1 MESAP
6 PTLSVDARSILESM
20 GDAFYALDEA
30 WRIIYANQRALTFWG
45 ATAGDVIGRVIWER
59 FPQMIGTLNE
69 QVLRRVREEQR
80 VITFEAPSPTTGV
93 WVSVNVGPSGD
104 GVTVYWRDISDRIEA
119 ERTLR
124 DFAEQLEHEVADRT
138 YALSEAV
145 EELRRSR
152 ERYSAVFENSPVDL
166 VFMAVQPDGRIVCE
180 DANPA
185 WTRHSGY
192 SRESVVG
199 KSLDEILPP
208 EQAEFATMQYR
219 RAIETRMP
227 VEYEY
232 TARFPIGEVAR
243 RSFLVPLPGDSGR
256 IEHVLLNSV
265 DLTEMRR
272 VEAQLRQAQK
282 MEAIGQLTGGIAH
295 DFNNLLTAVVGNL
308 DLLQNRL
315 TDPRSLSLVEAA
327 MRSALR
333 GGELTQQLLA
343 YARRQNL
350 SPRPVNV
357 NAVIIGM
364 DDLLQ
369 RSLGG
374 LVQVETDLAADLWA
388 ATSDPTQLE
397 LVILNLAINSRDAMP
412 TGGRL
417 RIVTGNVHD
426 AAGSQMDALDPGDY
440 VRIAVTDTGIGM
452 SPDVVARAF
461 EPFFTTKV
469 IGRGTGL
476 GLAQVFGVAKQFGG
490 TARLASEPGVGT
502 TVEVFLPRASS
513 VPDSAAMPEQRL
525 TDALGDG
532 GIVLVVDDD
541 PDVREIAAIFLREA
555 GYAVREAGSG
565 PEALATLASGQI
577 SIALVDYAMPM
588 MSGLEF
594 VRLARQHQPHLPVLY
609 VTGAAEI
616 LTAGSGPPDPVIMKP
631 YARATLLKMVRALAL
646 RTPTGRSEHG
656 PT

>member
-1 MESAP
+1 METGSS
-6 PTLSVDARSILESM
+6 TLSADAQAILESM
-20 GDAFYALDEA
+20 GDAFYALDAA

-45 ATAGDVIGRVIWER
+45 VDAGDVIGRVIWER
-59 FPQMIGTLNE
+59 FPQMVGSLNE

-104 GVTVYWRDISDRIEA
+104 GVTVYWRDISARIEA

-124 DFAEQLEHEVADRT
+124 TFAEKLEHEVADRT

-166 VFMAVQPDGRIVCE
+166 VFMAVHPDGRIVCE

-219 RAIETRMP
+219 RAIETRQP

-232 TARFPIGEVAR
+232 TARFPIGEVVR

-256 IEHVLLNSV
+256 IDHVLLNAV

-295 DFNNLLTAVVGNL
+295 DFNNLLTAIVGNI
-308 DLLQNRL
+308 DLLQSRL
-315 TDPRSLSLVEAA
+315 TDQRLLSHAEAA

-333 GGELTQQLLA
+333 GGQLTQQLLA

-357 NAVIIGM
+357 NAVIVGM
-364 DDLLQ
+364 DELLQ

-374 LVQVETDLAADLWA
+374 LVRVETELAPDLWP

-397 LVILNLAINSRDAMP
+397 LVVLNLAINSRDAMP

-417 RIVTGNVHD
+417 RIVTSNVHEAD
-426 AAGSQMDALDPGDY
+426 DGRMEALEPGDY
-440 VRIAVTDTGIGM
+440 VRIAVTDTGTGM
-452 SPDVVARAF
+452 PPDVMARAF
-461 EPFFTTKV
+461 EPFFTTKA
-469 IGRGTGL
+469 IGKGSGL
-476 GLAQVFGVAKQFGG
+476 GLAQVYGVATQFGG
-490 TARLASEPGVGT
+490 TVRLASEPGVGT
-502 TVEVFLPRASS
+502 TVAVFLPRDQAE
-513 VPDSAAMPEQRL
+513 PDIATAPDPRATHA
-525 TDALGDG
+525 TDNG
-532 GIVLVVDDD
+532 GVVLVVDDNQ
-541 PDVREIAAIFLREA
+541 DVREITAILLREA
-555 GYAVREAGSG
+555 GYLVREAGSG
-565 PEALATLASGQI
+565 PEALDKLASGQV
-577 SIALVDYAMPM
+577 SLAVVDYAMPM

-594 VRLARQHQPHLPVLY
+594 VRLARQRQPDLPVLY
-609 VTGAAEI
+609 VTGAADS
-616 LTAGSGPPDPVIMKP
+616 LAPAGSRSPDPVVMKP
-631 YARATLLKMVRALAL
+631 YARATLLKMVREQML
-646 RTPTGRSEHG
+646 RRPPPS
-656 PT
+656 